1 MQLTTGMAGSV
12 DFSGREA
19 REARPIAPLL
29 TVLTAAEADERT
41 TGRMW
46 VEEDD

>member
-1 MQLTTGMAGSV
+1 MQLTTGMPGSV
-12 DFSGREA
+12 DFEDFSGGEA
-19 REARPIAPLL
+19 NVLL

-46 VEEDD
+46 VEEDH